1 MVIPVTKR
9 EYQVLVVLA
18 NGRTIDQ
25 AAAELG
31 LHPQTVKNHL
41 QSAYKR
47 LRVKNRAQAYMEM
60 GWMTPPEIK

>member
-1 MVIPVTKR
+1 MVIQVTNR
-9 EYQVLVVLA
+9 EEQILVLLA

-25 AAAELG
+25 AALELG
-31 LHPQTVKNHL
+31 IHSQTVKNHL
-41 QSAYKR
+41 ASAYKR